1 MISCTWAHALSRYD
15 CREVNDLHGGT
26 ALEVA
31 TPFSLIDGSP
41 IVLYI
46 LQESQQLRI
55 SDNGDTLMHLS
66 GLGLDIEHGAR
77 LNKLRDVVS
86 FFGLTL
92 SKAGDF
98 CRLVQQDQAPFA
110 FAQAVSGLLA
120 VSQWAN
126 SQLNEKAPAHDL
138 SAEAE
143 PFIIARNPTA
153 FFQRQPHVSGAS
165 GSMHEFDF
173 RHGNDLIDVIPPK
186 ASSSGAALR
195 KAGDV
200 QNGPAGM
207 DLHPL
212 VIVDDRKDA
221 DRAQHEIGILGA
233 FTRAMPITR
242 LMQPLH

>member
-1 MISCTWAHALSRYD
+1 MINCTWAHTLSRYD
-15 CREVNDLHGGT
+15 CREVNDLHGGA
-26 ALEVA
+26 ALEIA

-41 IVLYI
+41 IVIYI

-55 SDNGDTLMHLS
+55 SDNGDTIMHLS
-66 GLGLDIEHGAR
+66 GMGLDIEHGAR
-77 LNKLRDVVS
+77 LNKLREVVAW
-86 FFGLTL
+86 FGLTL
-92 SKAGDF
+92 SKSGDF
-98 CRLVQQDQAPFA
+98 CALVPPDRAPFA

-126 SQLNEKAPAHDL
+126 AQLHEKTPIHDL
-138 SAEAE
+138 AAEAE
-143 PFIIARNPTA
+143 PFIVARNPLA
-153 FFQRQPHVSGAS
+153 YFQRHPQVSGAS
-165 GSMHEFDF
+165 GSMHEFAF

-186 ASSSGAALR
+186 ATSCGSALR

-212 VIVDDRKDA
+212 VVVDDRKDPE
-221 DRAQHEIGILGA
+221 RARHEIGILGA
-233 FTRAMPITR
+233 FTRAMPMTR